1 MEHLILGDP
10 GAVSR
15 FKVSAGEPLET
26 LPYQSSL
33 S

>member
-15 FKVSAGEPLET
+15 FEVGAGEPLET

>member
-15 FKVSAGEPLET
+15 FEVSAGEPLET